1 MNRCCQ
7 LSERVDFA
15 LAGCDP
21 ATGVRPSA
29 GERILLTRKA
39 AAKLVGN
46 VRTTMRQFEVCL
58 RHFIAWVQTDA
69 RLPHRANGSGGGRGS
84 GFGDGGG
91 GVTDEQS
98 MRPAY
103 TLERS
108 DETGEWQVRHARV
121 TECM

>member
-69 RLPHRANGSGGGRGS
+69 RLPHRANGSGGG
-84 GFGDGGG
+84 GGARE
-91 GVTDEQS
+91 VEDVFFRRRRNDF
-98 MRPAY
+98 RP
-103 TLERS
+103 TFR
-108 DETGEWQVRHARV
+108 ARLV
-121 TECM
+121 